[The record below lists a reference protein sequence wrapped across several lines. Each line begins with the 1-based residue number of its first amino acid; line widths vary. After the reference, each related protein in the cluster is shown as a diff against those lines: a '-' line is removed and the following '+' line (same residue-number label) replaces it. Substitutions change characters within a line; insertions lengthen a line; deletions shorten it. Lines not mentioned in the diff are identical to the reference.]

1 MNKLACVNIFV
12 YFCIMNKQLHTL
24 KGIHPGFF
32 LEYELK
38 RRNLKKG
45 TFSLS
50 IQEYPQTLVA
60 ITKGKRRMNTTLAMK
75 IEKAL
80 GFEDG
85 FFMVL
90 QVYNDIEEQKK
101 KQQPEKPNLSK
112 FRPALFWDTDM
123 HSICWEKQ
131 QRAVVQRVFERGN
144 ETEKNEIL
152 RFYSQQTVDQI
163 LETLHA

>member
-1 MNKLACVNIFV
+1 MNN
-12 YFCIMNKQLHTL
+12 QLHTL

-32 LEYELK
+32 LEHELK

-60 ITKGKRRMNTTLAMK
+60 VTKGKRRMNTTLAMK

-101 KQQPEKPNLSK
+101 KQQPEKPDLSK

-123 HSICWEKQ
+123 HAISWEKQ

-144 ETEKNEIL
+144 ETEKNEII
-152 RFYSQQTVDQI
+152 RFYGQNRVDEI
-163 LETLHA
+163 LKSHYA